1 MVSGVSVSVGSDTA
15 PSPYFTGLQ
24 PERRMF
30 AKAGFFV
37 APPVRTSGQALTADV
52 VIVDNL
58 EREHRRRVVF
68 AYNG

>member
-1 MVSGVSVSVGSDTA
+1 
-15 PSPYFTGLQ
+15 
-24 PERRMF
+24 MF